1 MDDLVWALG
10 LEGVSRS
17 EVSRLCAELDA
28 ALERFRSRPLEGTSP
43 YVWLD
48 AKAVRVRQD
57 GRVVSLAVVVAVGV
71 REEGHREVL
80 GVDVGAGETYE
91 FWLDFLRSLVR
102 RGLRGVHLVISD
114 AHEGLRRA
122 LSEVLSGASW
132 QRSRVHVMRNLL
144 HRLPRHSQA
153 WGVGLVRTIF
163 AQPDQ
168 ESARRHLEQVCA
180 QLEGRVPQAAAF
192 LREVAE
198 DVLTYMEFP
207 REHWTQIHSTNL
219 VERVTRELARRW
231 TGPGLADT
239 LSLELLRL
247 KGGPPRWEGRA
258 SFDRRIRSSSERKPS
273 VWSGS
278 LGRLWLRLRRTSGS
292 LTSRCTHG

>member
-132 QRSRVHVMRNLL
+132 QRSRVHVMRTLL
-144 HRLPRHSQA
+144 HRCVFRQIRPA
-153 WGVGLVRTIF
+153 IPGLFVHRFRFEIVHPF
-163 AQPDQ
+163 RRIP
-168 ESARRHLEQVCA
+168 ARR
-180 QLEGRVPQAAAF
+180 
-192 LREVAE
+192 
-198 DVLTYMEFP
+198 
-207 REHWTQIHSTNL
+207 
-219 VERVTRELARRW
+219 
-231 TGPGLADT
+231 
-239 LSLELLRL
+239 
-247 KGGPPRWEGRA
+247 
-258 SFDRRIRSSSERKPS
+258 SERQRRR
-273 VWSGS
+273 GS
-278 LGRLWLRLRRTSGS
+278 ASPPWR
-292 LTSRCTHG
+292 